1 MVHLHRVR
9 ATDRG
14 ANAHRV
20 MTARPTTD
28 QCCCLE
34 NDRKLYGGTVAKEV
48 AALCLEDL
56 NETATRLRVQAA
68 EHGDLLSSHQLAM
81 LLAAAEIAEAAALP
95 LGALKE
101 C

>member
-1 MVHLHRVR
+1 MVHLHRIC
-9 ATDRG
+9 ATDRV

-28 QCCCLE
+28 QCCRLE
-34 NDRKLYGGTVAKEV
+34 NDRKLLGGTVAKEV

-81 LLAAAEIAEAAALP
+81 LLAAAEIAEAGAVALW
-95 LGALKE
+95 ALME
-101 C
+101 R